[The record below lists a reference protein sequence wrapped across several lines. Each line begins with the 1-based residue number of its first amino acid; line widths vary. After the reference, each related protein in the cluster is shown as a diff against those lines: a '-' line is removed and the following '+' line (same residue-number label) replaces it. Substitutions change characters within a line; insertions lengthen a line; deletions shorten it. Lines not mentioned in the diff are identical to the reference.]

1 MTDTL
6 RLKELIAEQGI
17 KLSWVAEY
25 LGLSRNGLF
34 LKMTNESE
42 FKASEIAKLK
52 QLLRLTDV
60 ETGQIFFNRAWFII
74 TCEEVRY
81 VKEEKRFSPVESAG
95 ERISELE
102 RNVKRLYILHIVT
115 VILFGGM
122 ILGLIGR
129 VNILYRDVA
138 GLHQLVNGIVD
149 ALEQA
154 NVLLQELVRK
164 LGLL

>member
-1 MTDTL
+1 M
-6 RLKELIAEQGI
+6 
-17 KLSWVAEY
+17 
-25 LGLSRNGLF
+25 
-34 LKMTNESE
+34 
-42 FKASEIAKLK
+42 
-52 QLLRLTDV
+52 
-60 ETGQIFFNRAWFII
+60 
-74 TCEEVRY
+74 
-81 VKEEKRFSPVESAG
+81 KEEKRFSPVESTG
-95 ERISELE
+95 ERILELE

-115 VILFGGM
+115 VILFGAM

>member
-1 MTDTL
+1 M
-6 RLKELIAEQGI
+6 
-17 KLSWVAEY
+17 
-25 LGLSRNGLF
+25 
-34 LKMTNESE
+34 
-42 FKASEIAKLK
+42 
-52 QLLRLTDV
+52 
-60 ETGQIFFNRAWFII
+60 
-74 TCEEVRY
+74 
-81 VKEEKRFSPVESAG
+81 KEEKRFSPVESAG

-115 VILFGGM
+115 VILFGVM

-129 VNILYRDVA
+129 VNILYRDVT

>member
-1 MTDTL
+1 MSHLWDT
-6 RLKELIAEQGI
+6 G
-17 KLSWVAEY
+17 
-25 LGLSRNGLF
+25 
-34 LKMTNESE
+34 
-42 FKASEIAKLK
+42 
-52 QLLRLTDV
+52 
-60 ETGQIFFNRAWFII
+60 
-74 TCEEVRY
+74 EEVRY

>member
-1 MTDTL
+1 MQFYRWTD
-6 RLKELIAEQGI
+6 K
-17 KLSWVAEY
+17 
-25 LGLSRNGLF
+25 
-34 LKMTNESE
+34 
-42 FKASEIAKLK
+42 
-52 QLLRLTDV
+52 
-60 ETGQIFFNRAWFII
+60 
-74 TCEEVRY
+74 EVRY

-122 ILGLIGR
+122 ILGLIGQ

-164 LGLL
+164 IGLL

>member
-1 MTDTL
+1 M
-6 RLKELIAEQGI
+6 
-17 KLSWVAEY
+17 
-25 LGLSRNGLF
+25 
-34 LKMTNESE
+34 
-42 FKASEIAKLK
+42 
-52 QLLRLTDV
+52 
-60 ETGQIFFNRAWFII
+60 
-74 TCEEVRY
+74 
-81 VKEEKRFSPVESAG
+81 KEEKRFSPVESAG

-164 LGLL
+164 LGLLYCSSEMAI